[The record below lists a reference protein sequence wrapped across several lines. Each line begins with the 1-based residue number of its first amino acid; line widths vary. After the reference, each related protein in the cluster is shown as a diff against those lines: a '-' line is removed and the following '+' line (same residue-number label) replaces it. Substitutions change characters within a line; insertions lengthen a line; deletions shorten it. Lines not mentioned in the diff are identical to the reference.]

1 MPHAMNKFLLSVSLL
16 ISVNSAWSQ
25 LFATLPASADCPI
38 VYHDNYNSENQNYGN
53 TAFIAA
59 FEMPGTQGGV
69 NTNRALIAFDLSS
82 IPVGS
87 TVLSAKLNL
96 YAYTDFTI
104 SPFQNGHY
112 GSNQSKLSR
121 IGTSWNEFSVTWNT
135 QPTVSALNETILN
148 QSTAP
153 NQDYLNIN
161 VTALVQDMVD
171 NPNSS
176 FGFRLELVNEVAT
189 ANLSFCSSEF
199 SNTAKQPSLLLE
211 YRLPTASVSE
221 MDVSQFTLF
230 PNPTEQMLNLR
241 FENSAAKRNF
251 VIYDMQG
258 RAVLLSNAEQQETAI
273 DISNLASGSYTIMV
287 QDATEFF
294 TVKKFVKQ

>member
-38 VYHDNYNSENQNYGN
+38 VYHDNYNSENQNYGSA
-53 TAFIAA
+53 AFIAA

-69 NTNRALIAFDLSS
+69 NTNRALIAFNLSS

-96 YAYTDFTI
+96 YAFTDFTI
-104 SPFQNGHY
+104 APFQDGHY
-112 GSNQSKLSR
+112 GNNQSKLSR
-121 IGTSWNEFSVTWNT
+121 IATSWNENSVTWNT

-294 TVKKFVKQ
+294 TAKKFVKQ

>member
-1 MPHAMNKFLLSVSLL
+1 M
-16 ISVNSAWSQ
+16 
-25 LFATLPASADCPI
+25 
-38 VYHDNYNSENQNYGN
+38 
-53 TAFIAA
+53 
-59 FEMPGTQGGV
+59 
-69 NTNRALIAFDLSS
+69 
-82 IPVGS
+82 
-87 TVLSAKLNL
+87 LSAKLNL
-96 YAYTDFTI
+96 YAFTDFTI
-104 SPFQNGHY
+104 APFQDGHY

-121 IGTSWNEFSVTWNT
+121 IATSWNENSVTWNT

-199 SNTAKQPSLLLE
+199 SNTSKQPSLVIE

-221 MDVSQFTLF
+221 MNASQFTLF
-230 PNPTEQMLNLR
+230 PNPSQQMLHLR

-258 RAVLLSNAEQQETAI
+258 KAVLVSNAEQQETAI
-273 DISNLASGSYTIMV
+273 DISNIASGSYTIMV

-294 TVKKFVKQ
+294 TAKKFVKQ

>member
-1 MPHAMNKFLLSVSLL
+1 MNKFLLSVSLL
-16 ISVNSAWSQ
+16 FSTSSAWSQ

-104 SPFQNGHY
+104 APFQDGHY

-148 QSTAP
+148 QSTTP

-199 SNTAKQPSLLLE
+199 SNTAKQPTLLLE

-294 TVKKFVKQ
+294 TAKKFVKQ